1 MYCVTGYFGF
11 GVGLLNSRIT
21 DRQNDSQYLCYYSQ
35 LQKNSK
41 RGVDKLLT
49 VVVSLFTT
57 IMLFVFVTKMQA

>member
-1 MYCVTGYFGF
+1 MLQF
-11 GVGLLNSRIT
+11 
-21 DRQNDSQYLCYYSQ
+21 Q